1 MDITTIM
8 FFYLLCG
15 FITFS
20 AMKVSET
27 EEFTELKRTW
37 RILIR
42 LSYILFWPIYFIRSL
57 GLLLWYFI
65 KMLIE

>member
-1 MDITTIM
+1 MTITIITI
-8 FFYLLCG
+8 FYLLCG

-20 AMKVSET
+20 SMKVSET

-42 LSYILFWPIYFIRSL
+42 LSYILFWPIYFIRIL
-57 GLLLWYFI
+57 GLLLWDFI

>member
-1 MDITTIM
+1 MTITIITI
-8 FFYLLCG
+8 FYLLCG
-15 FITFS
+15 FLTFMF
-20 AMKVSET
+20 MKYSET
-27 EEFTELKRTW
+27 EEFAKLKRTW